1 MSVLLKLGW
10 CKNEYTPLKFSGAK
24 QNFRLQMSNWTRIQP
39 QVSLIIH
46 YTGDSWL

>member
-1 MSVLLKLGW
+1 MLSFTQIRVMQKW
-10 CKNEYTPLKFSGAK
+10 VHPTESGAK
-24 QNFRLQMSNWTRIQP
+24 LHFRLQMSNLTRIQP